1 MLTAD
6 RAAEEVAHFTR
17 RLDEL
22 YARVRG
28 WASAR
33 DPAATFTYGTVT
45 RDEESTGVF
54 TVRSMTVHLPG
65 RPPLR
70 LEPAALFNLGA
81 RGQVQVSGWWWHE
94 PLYWVTGDE
103 ANDPGNEADED
114 EMLVSRPAYP
124 NVPRGWVW
132 LDAGRRTAVPLTAEA
147 FWDRVAGE
155 AELRLAGTLNGQPA

>member
-6 RAAEEVAHFTR
+6 RAAEEVELFTR
-17 RLDEL
+17 RLGEL
-22 YARVRG
+22 YVQVRE

-33 DPAATFTYGTVT
+33 EPATTFTYGTVT
-45 RDEESTGVF
+45 RDEESAGVF
-54 TVRSMTVHLPG
+54 TVRSMAVHLPG

-103 ANDPGNEADED
+103 ANEAGNETDED

-132 LDAGRRTAVPLTAEA
+132 ADPWNNRLVPLTEA
-147 FWDRVAGE
+147 VFWDQAAGE
-155 AELRLAGTLNGQPA
+155 SKLRVTDGQPA